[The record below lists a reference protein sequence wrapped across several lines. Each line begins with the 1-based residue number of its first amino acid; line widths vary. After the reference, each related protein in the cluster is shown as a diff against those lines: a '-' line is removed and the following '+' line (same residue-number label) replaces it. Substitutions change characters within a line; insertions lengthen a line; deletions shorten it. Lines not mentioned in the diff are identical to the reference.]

1 MEIKIVWNSDKYR
14 HALIKYITKSLYSKK
29 LVDEVSNVVS
39 CAIAIESPQINDMD
53 IISKIKKIITEASS
67 RKNLSAGNAN
77 ETRIKERLRILNKFI
92 RRPVRQYCDI
102 GCGDGR
108 LTNDICKELGSPY
121 TLGID
126 TYPVD
131 ESMPITIINGQ
142 LVGKI
147 GNINYIQN
155 TSMEFIDTKF
165 NLITSFMTLHH
176 IEPQYLLQTILF
188 VREALT
194 TNGIFLIREHDCV
207 SIKKINEDES
217 RELNSFLNLIHLYNN
232 DTTYCQF
239 KSADEWIEFI
249 CKIGFKLVKT
259 VFYNEPNPQR
269 IFHASFIKSD

>member
-29 LVDEVSNVVS
+29 LVEEVSNIVS
-39 CAIAIESPQINDMD
+39 CAIATDSPQISDMD
-53 IISKIKKIITEASS
+53 VLSKIKKVITAASS
-67 RKNLSAGNAN
+67 RKNTLVGSVND
-77 ETRIKERLRILNKFI
+77 TRIKERLRILNKFI
-92 RRPVRQYCDI
+92 KCPVRQYCDI

-108 LTNDICKELGSPY
+108 LTADICKELGNPY

-126 TYPVD
+126 TYPVN

-147 GNINYIQN
+147 KGINYMQN
-155 TSMEFIDTKF
+155 TSLDFIDTKF

-188 VREALT
+188 VHRTLT

-207 SIKKINEDES
+207 SNKKINEGGS

-232 DTTYCQF
+232 DTSYCQF

-249 CKIGFKLVKT
+249 CKIGFKLVKII
-259 VFYNEPNPQR
+259 FYNEPNPQR